1 MELLYYSPLVAA
13 SPDNFGSA
21 GMQKFATFYRVFQSS
36 VVVIDRTGTIKTP
49 IRTKSVFPIPT
60 LRTMTSTFEDLCNER
75 ARFLLRHA
83 EGIGA
88 PLYVLYS
95 GGIDSTLVLVSLLK
109 NATPEQK
116 KTIVVLLSN
125 SSIVENQNFYRD
137 HIHGKLQVQSSGMFW
152 HLLGTAPVI
161 VGGEHNDQLFG
172 SDRLGDLIRM
182 FGPSVIHAPYSR
194 DTFFSY
200 LNVSLSDAALANFW
214 LDTFER
220 LKEASP
226 VPIVTNADFL
236 WWINFSLKWQ
246 SVFFRTL
253 SYVSERHVHEISE
266 DYIKTRYFQFY
277 GTDDFQ
283 LWSLTNPDKKIKDTW
298 NTYKW
303 PCKDII
309 YDYNKDAEYRDT
321 KTKHGSLFA
330 LMKQR
335 DSYNF
340 ITDELRMYR
349 ELNPALYHEPEND
362 FT

>member
-13 SPDNFGSA
+13 SQENFGLA
-21 GMQKFATFYRVFQSS
+21 GIQKFSSFYRFFSSS
-36 VVVIDRTGTIKTP
+36 VVVIDRTDTIRTP
-49 IRTKSVFPIPT
+49 FHTKSVFPIPA
-60 LRTMTSTFEDLCNER
+60 LRKSTSTFGELCNER
-75 ARFLLRHA
+75 AQFLLKHA

-95 GGIDSTLVLVSLLK
+95 GGIDSTLVLISLLK

-116 KTIVVLLSN
+116 KNIVVLLSN
-125 SSIVENQNFYRD
+125 SSIVENPHFYRD

-152 HLLGTAPVI
+152 HLLGTVPVI

-172 SDRLGDLIRM
+172 SDRLGDLIHM
-182 FGPSVIHAPYSR
+182 FGSSVIHAPYSR

-200 LNVSLSDAALANFW
+200 LNASLSDATLANFW

-220 LKEASP
+220 LKNASP
-226 VPIVTNADFL
+226 IPIATNADFL

-253 SYVSERHVHEISE
+253 SYTSKRRAHEISE
-266 DYIKTRYFQFY
+266 EYIKTRYFQFY

-283 LWSLTNPDKKIKDTW
+283 IWSLNNPDKKIKDSW

-309 YDYNKDAEYRDT
+309 YDYNKDASYRDT

-340 ITDELRMYR
+340 ITDELRMYPT
-349 ELNPALYHEPEND
+349 LDPTLYHQPKND
-362 FT
+362 FI